1 MEHRILETVRDAS
14 DPFVA
19 QAEDC
24 LKRLRMDRRTFV
36 KVVGDLQK
44 RHLVDIDEE
53 SGAIRLTAA
62 GNQVLLQHE
71 RAVGTD
77 T

>member
-1 MEHRILETVRDAS
+1 MERRILETIRDAS

-44 RHLVDIDEE
+44 RHLVDIDED
-53 SGAIRLTAA
+53 SGAIRLTPA
-62 GNQVLLQHE
+62 GTQVLQQHE
-71 RAVGTD
+71 RTVGTD